1 MNEQA
6 DAQDRENAPTDE
18 DDALFADED
27 LVAAPPKRSKLPLV
41 VSLLALLIACAAL
54 ALAFY
59 PGLKTPAPAVVA
71 DDSATSAAN
80 SALEG
85 VADVSDRADANA
97 RRLDSLDGGLG
108 SVQQSLGELRQSL
121 GAVTADSRA
130 AGSDI
135 DALER
140 RIEQQLRALE
150 SVPAR
155 IASVE
160 GTMTALRG
168 ISTGARD
175 TWLLAQAEH
184 FLQIANAEV
193 TLSRNPVVALA
204 AMRMADERLLTVGD
218 PGLTDV
224 RRTLSTEMQA
234 LTAVEPVDLAGTAV
248 ALGSLA
254 GNVQDL
260 PLRKQLLDVA
270 PNAEGADASI
280 EGLTG
285 TDRALA
291 SLRNLFSG
299 AFDIRRTDERAE
311 PLIAP
316 EAAYFLETNL
326 SLQLQAARLALL
338 RGESALIDASLND
351 AETWLRRYYDL
362 DDANVQGAL
371 ATLEQVRATQVASAL
386 PDVSTSLRQL
396 RQYIAFEEAG
406 RAAAPTASTTPAR
419 QPARPARP
427 AAEAPRPAPETERR
441 TAAAEE
447 SADSADSANPEP
459 ADPEPDDALATDA
472 PDATATGETVDTE
485 AAPDDA
491 ATEADDEAQD
501 QAGSQ

>member
-160 GTMTALRG
+160 STMTALRG

-193 TLSRNPVVALA
+193 TLSRNPEVALA

-406 RAAAPTASTTPAR
+406 RAAAPTTSTTPAR
-419 QPARPARP
+419 QPARP
-427 AAEAPRPAPETERR
+427 AAEAPRPAPETEQR
-441 TAAAEE
+441 TAAAEG
-447 SADSADSANPEP
+447 SADSADPTNPEP
-459 ADPEPDDALATDA
+459 ADPEPVGALATDA
-472 PDATATGETVDTE
+472 HDATATGETADTE

>member
-1 MNEQA
+1 MTEPA
-6 DAQDRENAPTDE
+6 DAKPSDDASAEG

-27 LVAAPPKRSKLPLV
+27 LVVAPAKRSKLPLII
-41 VSLLALLIACAAL
+41 SLLALLIACAAL
-54 ALAFY
+54 GLAFY
-59 PGLKTPAPAVVA
+59 PGLN
-71 DDSATSAAN
+71 SAGSAATADN
-80 SALEG
+80 GAADTALEG
-85 VADVSDRADANA
+85 IAELADRAEANA
-97 RRLDSLDGGLG
+97 RRLSSLDDGLD

-160 GTMTALRG
+160 STMTALRG

-193 TLSRNPVVALA
+193 TLSRNPEVALA
-204 AMRMADERLLTVGD
+204 ALRMADERLLTVGD

-224 RRTLSTEMQA
+224 RRSLSTEIQA
-234 LTAVEPVDLAGTAV
+234 LAAVEPIDLAGTAV
-248 ALGSLA
+248 ALGGLA
-254 GNVQDL
+254 ANVQDL
-260 PLRKQLLDVA
+260 PLRAQLLAVE
-270 PNAEGADASI
+270 PGAAGTNASI
-280 EGLTG
+280 EGLSG

-291 SLRNLFSG
+291 SLKNAFSG
-299 AFDIRRTDERAE
+299 AFSVRRTDERAE

-338 RGESALIDASLND
+338 QGETALIESSLND
-351 AETWLRRYYDL
+351 AEAWLRRYYDL
-362 DDANVQGAL
+362 NDANVQGAL
-371 ATLEQVRATQVASAL
+371 ATLERVRAAQVAPAL

-406 RAAAPTASTTPAR
+406 RAASVPAVAPAPVRQAVTSTPEPERPVSEPPA
-419 QPARPARP
+419 P
-427 AAEAPRPAPETERR
+427 AASDNAASAGSAET
-441 TAAAEE
+441 
-447 SADSADSANPEP
+447 
-459 ADPEPDDALATDA
+459 
-472 PDATATGETVDTE
+472 
-485 AAPDDA
+485 APDDRSGDDA
-491 ATEADDEAQD
+491 VDQQTGAETSADDDAADADDPAPQDEAGTRQ
-501 QAGSQ
+501 